1 MIETHVDRA
10 RDAVEHERELLAEEG
25 AAYEEF
31 CSRIGSLSA
40 TEAGPGASTGGSP
53 RGGLVAGA
61 SRPDT
66 GGAACEQA
74 REAFAETV
82 QPYSV
87 ADVEEEP
94 LLETI
99 REELGDGVALALAPT
114 TDPGFTTQTKGAV
127 LSAARERRR
136 GIEATIDALD
146 SEAESLREVGNTV
159 GTITDWLAEA
169 DETPLS
175 TLGFGA
181 LRERHER
188 LAEHRDRVAELLD
201 DRQELLASTTGRNRS
216 ADITHRSLV
225 RYLYEPLPVVYPV
238 LSTLTR
244 LYDLLDDCQRTVR
257 EHLTRRA

>member
-10 RDAVEHERELLAEEG
+10 RDAVERERELLAEEG

-31 CSRIGSLSA
+31 CDRIRSLST
-40 TEAGPGASTGGSP
+40 TEVAPGTGA
-53 RGGLVAGA
+53 RGAAPGGVVAGTA
-61 SRPDT
+61 RPDA

-87 ADVEEEP
+87 ADVDDEP

-114 TDPGFTTQTKGAV
+114 TDPGFTTQTKGAI

-146 SEAESLREVGNTV
+146 SEAESLHAAGDAVDE
-159 GTITDWLAEA
+159 ITDWLAEA

-175 TLGFGA
+175 TLGFDG
-181 LRERHER
+181 LRDRHER
-188 LAEHRDRVAELLD
+188 LADHRDRVAALLD

-244 LYDLLDDCQRTVR
+244 LYDLLGDCQRTVR